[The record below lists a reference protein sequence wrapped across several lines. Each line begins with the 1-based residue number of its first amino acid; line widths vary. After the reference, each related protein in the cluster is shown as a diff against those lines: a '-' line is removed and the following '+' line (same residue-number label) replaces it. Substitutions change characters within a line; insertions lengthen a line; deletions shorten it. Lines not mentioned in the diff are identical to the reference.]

1 MKRALWMVP
10 VAAAGVAAVRKA
22 GAAAHGAGT
31 GDDRA
36 GDRWLTVTVNRP
48 EEDVRRDGKL
58 PEPLERLAD
67 RIDVHTR
74 PAPGDRGTELA
85 ARLKE
90 PAPPAATS
98 VPARLAGQD
107 PRQDVRRALREAK
120 ALLEAGEIMLPDSP
134 PTTRPTP
141 GGRLVGLIGRRS
153 GGEGVL

>member
-1 MKRALWMVP
+1 MKRALWIVP
-10 VAAAGVAAVRKA
+10 VAAVGVAAARKA
-22 GAAAHGAGT
+22 GAAASG

-36 GDRWLTVTVNRP
+36 GDRWLTVTVNLP
-48 EEDVRRDGKL
+48 EEDVRQDGKL
-58 PEPLERLAD
+58 PGPLERLAD
-67 RIDVHTR
+67 RVDVRTR

-90 PAPPAATS
+90 PTPPASAS

-107 PRQDVRRALREAK
+107 PRQEVRRALREAK
-120 ALLEAGEIMLPDSP
+120 ALLETGEVMLPDTP

-141 GGRLVGLIGRRS
+141 GGRLVGLFSRRS

>member
-10 VAAAGVAAVRKA
+10 VAAVGVAAARKA
-22 GAAAHGAGT
+22 GAAASG

-36 GDRWLTVTVNRP
+36 GDRWLTVTVNLP
-48 EEDVRRDGKL
+48 EEDVRQDGKL

-67 RIDVHTR
+67 RVDVRTR

-90 PAPPAATS
+90 PTSPASAS

-107 PRQDVRRALREAK
+107 PRQEVRRALREAK
-120 ALLEAGEIMLPDSP
+120 ALLETGEVMLPDTP

-141 GGRLVGLIGRRS
+141 GGRLVGLFSRRS